1 MEYRQHTKETQA
13 DLSDNYDVIV
23 AGAGIAGLSSAAILS
38 SRGFKVLVI
47 ESSRTTGG
55 NCTSWDRNLGNGQR
69 FVFDSGVQDISGL
82 NSSGAVHKLLAAVR
96 AEDRICWKRVLHG
109 YYNKG
114 TFIHGHEDIR
124 QFIDNLCTAFPG
136 EQASLIAFFDE
147 IEALYKEFYTGQ
159 ESGRKLS
166 NFPQQTQEGLEWIT
180 ARLRLKRWLGRPY
193 GEMLDAY
200 FGDDDLKTILTTLT
214 DYITD
219 APRQAEVLDMIP
231 LFGYYLYGGYY
242 PCGGA
247 KTLPALLTDVILK
260 TGGTILT
267 CCSVDR
273 FLTDQGRIVGVS
285 TRCGRTFRA
294 AQVIS
299 NIGPQKTFS
308 RLSGHVGL
316 PAAYSRRLKQLQ
328 VGPSSLLLNI
338 ALDYCPDLPPRTF
351 VLEDGHILGIG
362 NPSVLDP
369 SLAPPGCSALTA
381 LHLLSEEE
389 SRQWIAMEKTDCR
402 AQKDIVVNR
411 IIDSLEASVLPGLR
425 QHIQYRQL
433 ATPRTFCRYTDACNG
448 NIYGAALK
456 SWRPY
461 PQTPVKGLFLVGAGT
476 FFGAGIE
483 AVILSSLQAVDLITA
498 A

>member
-1 MEYRQHTKETQA
+1 
-13 DLSDNYDVIV
+13 
-23 AGAGIAGLSSAAILS
+23 
-38 SRGFKVLVI
+38 
-47 ESSRTTGG
+47 
-55 NCTSWDRNLGNGQR
+55 
-69 FVFDSGVQDISGL
+69 VFDSGVQDISGL
-82 NSSGAVHKLLAAVR
+82 NVFGSVHKLLAAVR
-96 AEDRICWKRVLHG
+96 AEDRIRWKRVLHG
-109 YYNKG
+109 YYHKG

-124 QFIDNLCTAFPG
+124 QFIDNLCTAFPW
-136 EQASLIAFFDE
+136 EQTGLIAFFEE
-147 IEALYKEFYTGQ
+147 IETLYAEFYTGQ
-159 ESGRKLS
+159 DSGPQLS
-166 NFPQQTQEGLEWIT
+166 HFPQQTQEGLEWIT
-180 ARLRLKRWLGRPY
+180 ARPRLKRWLGRQY

-200 FGDDDLKTILTTLT
+200 FHDDDLKTVLTTLT

-247 KTLPALLTDVILK
+247 KTLPDLLTDVILK

-267 CCSVDR
+267 RCSVDR

-285 TRCGRTFRA
+285 TRYGRTFGA

-299 NIGPQKTFS
+299 NVGPHKTFS
-308 RLSGHVGL
+308 RLSGQVGL

-351 VLEDGHILGIG
+351 VLEGEHILGIG
-362 NPSVLDP
+362 NPSAIDP

-389 SRQWIAMEKTDCR
+389 SRQWIDMEKMDCR
-402 AQKDIVVNR
+402 TQKDIAANR
-411 IIDSLEASVLPGLR
+411 ILDSLEASVLPDMR
-425 QHIQYRQL
+425 RHILYKQL
-433 ATPRTFCRYTDACNG
+433 ATPRTFCRYTDAFNG

-461 PQTPVKGLFLVGAGT
+461 PQTPIRGLFLVGAGT

-483 AVILSSLQAVDLITA
+483 AVILSSLQAVDLISA
-498 A
+498 